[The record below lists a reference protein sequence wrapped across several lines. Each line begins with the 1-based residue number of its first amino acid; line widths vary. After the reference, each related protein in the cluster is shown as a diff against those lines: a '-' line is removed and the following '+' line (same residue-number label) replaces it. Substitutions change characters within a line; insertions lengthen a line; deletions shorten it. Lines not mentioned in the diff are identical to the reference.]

1 MSECSRGSEN
11 GKEEWRWSHLFP
23 CFPVNCRY
31 LWKEAQKEKK
41 LNRCEIFVY
50 QLYLRLKVWSCNLL
64 VFLANHARL
73 LRMLLAIEVV
83 MVPHV
88 NIKNLWKSSTDNSRT
103 EKDMESHFSEAAT
116 RGILLLLMLSLFQVG
131 T

>member
-1 MSECSRGSEN
+1 
-11 GKEEWRWSHLFP
+11 
-23 CFPVNCRY
+23 
-31 LWKEAQKEKK
+31 
-41 LNRCEIFVY
+41 
-50 QLYLRLKVWSCNLL
+50 
-64 VFLANHARL
+64 
-73 LRMLLAIEVV
+73 MLLAIEVV